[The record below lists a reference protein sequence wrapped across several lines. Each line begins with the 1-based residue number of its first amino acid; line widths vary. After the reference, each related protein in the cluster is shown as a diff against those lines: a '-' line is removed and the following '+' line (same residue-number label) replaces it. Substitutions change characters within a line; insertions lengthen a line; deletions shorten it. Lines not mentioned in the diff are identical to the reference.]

1 MVIYKAVAGDTS
13 IHRRTKGVGCIT
25 TEETRLWS
33 LVGPVARARNVD
45 IDVRRDHPYAAYDEM
60 QFDVPVVDS
69 CDVWGTVV
77 VRILETFEAIKIIR
91 QALDKMP
98 AGPIMTE
105 FNEDVT
111 PLRHAISAVEA
122 PRGEAVHYLITGE
135 ENRPERWRVRAPTYP
150 NLQGVPAML
159 LNDQFADLPI
169 IIGSIDP
176 CFSCT
181 DRVVKVDVRS
191 GAMSHLS
198 NSDLEKISRAKKT
211 AGR

>member
-1 MVIYKAVAGDTS
+1 DA
-13 IHRRTKGVGCIT
+13 
-25 TEETRLWS
+25 
-33 LVGPVARARNVD
+33 
-45 IDVRRDHPYAAYDEM
+45 RRDHPYAAYDEM
-60 QFDVPVVDS
+60 TFDVPVVDS

-91 QALDKMP
+91 QALEKMP
-98 AGPIMTE
+98 DGPIMTE
-105 FNEDVT
+105 FDEDVV
-111 PLRHAISAVEA
+111 PYRHAIAAVEA
-122 PRGEAVHYLITGE
+122 PRGEVVHYLITGE

-159 LNDQFADLPI
+159 LNDQFADFPI
-169 IIGSIDP
+169 IVGSIDP

-191 GAMSHLS
+191 GAASRLTAA
-198 NSDLEKISRAKKT
+198 DLEKMSRDRKN